1 MTLRMAS
8 GGRVLPLAALLLAAS
23 LLAAPRQPALAAPG
37 EALRIEEVRVSVLES
52 RPLQVFLLLRGRR
65 PADCAGPEARVAAPD
80 AERRIHI
87 TLHGCEPAQDA
98 ATPEWRRFDLRVR
111 VPMRGLAP
119 GRYRLWL
126 EGRELADLPYRGDPP
141 AAAEGGSFAAL
152 SAALDVAGFV
162 RMAEQAECAGDVN
175 LLYVIDGEHVLW
187 ARADAGC
194 ADNGYG
200 ARLYTATPARLR
212 CRYGDSIAGPR
223 AACDEPALEA
233 LLRTAIRNLDRPD
246 LGLGPQHRV
255 RRLWAG
261 FLGWR

>member
-1 MTLRMAS
+1 VTRRVAF
-8 GGRVLPLAALLLAAS
+8 GGRVLPLAALLLAAL
-23 LLAAPRQPALAAPG
+23 LLAASPHPARAAPG
-37 EALRIEEVRVSVLES
+37 QALRIDQVRVSVLES
-52 RPLQVFLLLRGRR
+52 RPLQVYLLLRGRR
-65 PADCAGPEARVAAPD
+65 PAGCAGPEARVTAPGPD
-80 AERRIHI
+80 RRIHV
-87 TLHGCEPAQDA
+87 TLHGCEPAANA
-98 ATPEWRRFDLRVR
+98 ATPEWRRFELRVR

-126 EGRELADLPYRGDPP
+126 AGRELADLPYPGDPP
-141 AAAEGGSFAAL
+141 AAAEGSSFAAL
-152 SAALDVAGFV
+152 TAAVDVAGFV

-200 ARLYTATPARLR
+200 AHLYTGTPARLR

-223 AACDEPALEA
+223 VACDEPALEA
-233 LLRTAIRNLDRPD
+233 LLRTAIRNLDRRD

-261 FLGWR
+261 FPGWR